1 MSTHQKSNNIIF
13 DLLLT
18 YLQEEKLTAILLV
31 ILSLIVN
38 GIQAHGISRIT
49 AEMVQSIENVN
60 REKTIRVLYYLCF
73 AFFVFLIMSYLYKR
87 FQNNLLTK
95 MRQWLRY
102 NMLNILLK
110 SNKENMDEINFPR
123 ISSPINRTASVC
135 FMLFN
140 IIFSMILPDTSFV
153 LIVAGFLLL
162 TRLELGAIF
171 LTGNLI
177 ITAIIALNW
186 NTMYEKNKLAVE
198 TEYDNEASLLEIMHN
213 FDKIIYRGQTEY
225 ESRIFENKS
234 KEAFEKALDF
244 QKTVEN
250 YCLSINL
257 LVSIIVAVLLWSI
270 ISAFYSKEISATY
283 FITVMTML
291 VLYRDKM
298 YWGVQILPDCVEFV
312 GRTNTVLKHFKDIS
326 LDHVENEFEPKDLP
340 FHRIEFKDV
349 AFRYKASAT
358 DVVSGMSLQ
367 LDTSKHDI
375 IGITG
380 LSGKGKSTIMK
391 ILLKMHTM
399 KEGSV
404 YIDGVNIDEIS
415 PDYIRKNITYVSQN
429 GKLFDRVILENI
441 MYGCSHP
448 ETCAAELQKVLRYQK
463 VRDLFKNID
472 IENKRSGN
480 LGENLSG
487 GQRQVVNI
495 IGGLINPSKILVL
508 DEPTNA
514 LDSALKLEIMRLIQD
529 YSKTKNAILIITHDK
544 EMMPIFDTVVKL

>member
-1 MSTHQKSNNIIF
+1 MQSESNSNNIIIE
-13 DLLLT
+13 LLT
-18 YLQEEKLTAILLV
+18 TYFKEEKLTAILLV
-31 ILSLIVN
+31 LLSLIVN

-49 AEMVQSIENVN
+49 AEMVQSIEKVN
-60 REKTIRVLYYLCF
+60 RDRTIQVFYYLCI
-73 AFFVFLIMSYLYKR
+73 AFFVFLIVSYIYKHL
-87 FQNNLLTK
+87 QNNLLTK

-110 SNKENMDEINFPR
+110 SNKENMDEINYPR

-140 IIFSMILPDTSFV
+140 IIFSMILPDTGFI

-162 TRLELGAIF
+162 TRPELGAIF

-177 ITAIIALNW
+177 IAAIIIFNW
-186 NTMYEKNKLAVE
+186 EMMYAKNKLAVD

-225 ESRIFENKS
+225 ESRMFEDKS
-234 KEAFEKALDF
+234 KDAFEKALDF
-244 QKTVEN
+244 QNTLEN
-250 YCLSINL
+250 YGLYINF
-257 LVSIIVAVLLWSI
+257 LVSVIVAVLLWCI
-270 ISAFYSKEISATY
+270 IAAFYSKEITATY
-283 FITVMTML
+283 FITAMTML

-298 YWGVQILPDCVEFV
+298 SGVVQIIPDCVEFV
-312 GRTNTVLKHFKDIS
+312 GRTDTVLKHFKDIS
-326 LDHVENEFEPKDLP
+326 LDKVENEFEHKELP
-340 FHRIEFKDV
+340 FHIIEFKNV
-349 AFRYKASAT
+349 AFKYKASAT
-358 DVVSGMSLQ
+358 DVVSDMSLRF
-367 LDTSKHDI
+367 DTSKHDI

-391 ILLKMHTM
+391 ILLKMHTV
-399 KEGSV
+399 KEGTV

-429 GKLFDRVILENI
+429 GKLFDRVVLDNI

-448 ETCAAELQKVLRYQK
+448 DTCSAELQRVLRYPK
-463 VRDLFKNID
+463 VRDLFKNLD

-514 LDSALKLEIMRLIQD
+514 LDASLKLEIMRLIQD

-544 EMMPIFDTVVKL
+544 EMMPIFDTVVKM

>member
-1 MSTHQKSNNIIF
+1 MQSESNSNNIIIE
-13 DLLLT
+13 LLT
-18 YLQEEKLTAILLV
+18 TYFKEEKLTAILLV
-31 ILSLIVN
+31 LLSLIVN

-49 AEMVQSIENVN
+49 AEMVQSIEKVN
-60 REKTIRVLYYLCF
+60 RDRTIQVFYYLCI
-73 AFFVFLIMSYLYKR
+73 AFFVFLIVSYIYKHL
-87 FQNNLLTK
+87 QNNLLTK

-110 SNKENMDEINFPR
+110 SNKENMDEINYPR

-140 IIFSMILPDTSFV
+140 IIFSMILPDTGFI

-162 TRLELGAIF
+162 TRPELGAIF

-177 ITAIIALNW
+177 IAAIIIFNW
-186 NTMYEKNKLAVE
+186 EMMYAKNKLAVD

-225 ESRIFENKS
+225 ESRVFEDKS
-234 KEAFEKALDF
+234 KDAFEKALDF
-244 QKTVEN
+244 QNTLEN
-250 YCLSINL
+250 YGLYINF
-257 LVSIIVAVLLWSI
+257 LVSVIVAVLLWCI
-270 ISAFYSKEISATY
+270 IAAFYSKEITATY
-283 FITVMTML
+283 FITAMTML

-298 YWGVQILPDCVEFV
+298 SGVVQIIPDCVEFV
-312 GRTNTVLKHFKDIS
+312 GRTDTVLKHFKDIS
-326 LDHVENEFEPKDLP
+326 LDKVENEFEHKELP
-340 FHRIEFKDV
+340 FHIIEFKNV
-349 AFRYKASAT
+349 AFKYKASAT
-358 DVVSGMSLQ
+358 DVVSDMSLRF
-367 LDTSKHDI
+367 DTSKHDI

-391 ILLKMHTM
+391 ILLKMHTV
-399 KEGSV
+399 KEGTV

-429 GKLFDRVILENI
+429 GKLFDRVVLDNI

-448 ETCAAELQKVLRYQK
+448 DTCSAELQRVLRYPK
-463 VRDLFKNID
+463 VRDLFKNLD

-514 LDSALKLEIMRLIQD
+514 LDASLKLEIMRLIQD

-544 EMMPIFDTVVKL
+544 EMMPIFDTVVKM

>member
-1 MSTHQKSNNIIF
+1 MPQESNANNIIIE
-13 DLLLT
+13 LLT
-18 YLQEEKLTAILLV
+18 TYFNEEKLTTFLLV

-49 AEMVQSIENVN
+49 AEMVQSIEKVN
-60 REKTIRVLYYLCF
+60 HDRTIKVFYYLCI
-73 AFFVFLIMSYLYKR
+73 AFFMFLIVSYIYKHL
-87 FQNNLLTK
+87 QNNLLTK

-102 NMLNILLK
+102 NMLNLLLK
-110 SNKENMDEINFPR
+110 SNKENMDEINYPR

-140 IIFSMILPDTSFV
+140 IIFSMILPDTGFI
-153 LIVAGFLLL
+153 LIVAGFLIL
-162 TRLELGAIF
+162 TRPELGAIF
-171 LTGNLI
+171 LAGNI
-177 ITAIIALNW
+177 IIIAIIALNW
-186 NTMYEKNKLAVE
+186 GIMYDKNRLAVE

-225 ESRIFENKS
+225 ESRMFADKS
-234 KEAFEKALDF
+234 KDAFEKALDF
-244 QKTVEN
+244 QNTLEN
-250 YCLSINL
+250 YGLYINL
-257 LVSIIVAVLLWSI
+257 LVSVIVAVLLWWI
-270 ISAFYSKEISATY
+270 IAAFYSKEISATY
-283 FITVMTML
+283 FITAMTML

-298 YWGVQILPDCVEFV
+298 SGVVQILPDCVEFV
-312 GRTNTVLKHFKDIS
+312 GRTDTVLKHFKDIS
-326 LDHVENEFEPKDLP
+326 LDRVENDFESKELP
-340 FHRIEFKDV
+340 FHSIEFKNV
-349 AFRYKASAT
+349 AFKYKASAT
-358 DVVSGMSLQ
+358 DVVSGMSLRF
-367 LDTSKHDI
+367 DTSKHDI

-391 ILLKMHTM
+391 ILLKMHTV
-399 KEGSV
+399 KEGTV
-404 YIDGVNIDEIS
+404 YIDSVNIDELS

-429 GKLFDRVILENI
+429 GKLFDRVVLDNI
-441 MYGCSHP
+441 MYGCLHP
-448 ETCAAELQKVLRYQK
+448 DTCSAELQKVLRYPK
-463 VRDLFKNID
+463 VRDLFKNLD

-514 LDSALKLEIMRLIQD
+514 LDAALKLEIMRLIQD

-544 EMMPIFDTVVKL
+544 EMMPIFDVVVKM